1 MAYNTKK
8 IGDALQE
15 LIKEYQLN
23 HKLNEVKLVNLWPIV
38 VGDLINRHTS
48 KIWVSGETMYVRIN
62 SATLKHELS
71 LSKSI
76 VIQNINKEM
85 GMDVIKELNIG

>member
-1 MAYNTKK
+1 
-8 IGDALQE
+8 
-15 LIKEYQLN
+15 
-23 HKLNEVKLVNLWPIV
+23 
-38 VGDLINRHTS
+38 
-48 KIWVSGETMYVRIN
+48 MYVRIN